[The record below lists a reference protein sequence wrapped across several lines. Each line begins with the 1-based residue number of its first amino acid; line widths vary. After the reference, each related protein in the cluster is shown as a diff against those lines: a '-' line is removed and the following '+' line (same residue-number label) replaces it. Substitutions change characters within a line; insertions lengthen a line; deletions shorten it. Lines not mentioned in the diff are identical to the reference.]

1 MSGELRDLAVSEAA
15 APAYGVA
22 GVEVLRGRLEEF
34 DGWLRPERHR
44 VVEGEHEGER
54 VLCLELWVRDYS
66 DIRARYEA
74 RRRQQPHPPTAFMWL
89 TQLRFPIEREWREE
103 EIEEA
108 MAEVDELAAGIEDGH
123 RLAAGHDPAP
133 PGYQDTDYDF
143 QDWFMDFRYGLWWLA
158 KP

>member
-15 APAYGVA
+15 AAAYGVA
-22 GVEVLRGRLEEF
+22 GVEVLRERLEGF
-34 DGWLRPERHR
+34 DGWLREERHR
-44 VVEGEHEGER
+44 VVEGEQ

-89 TQLRFPIEREWREE
+89 TQLRFPIEREWTEA

-108 MAEVDELAAGIEDGH
+108 LEQVEEHARAIEWSQPLV
-123 RLAAGHDPAP
+123 RSPDPPP
-133 PGYQDTDYDF
+133 PGYEDTDYD
-143 QDWFMDFRYGLWWLA
+143 QMDWLMDMKHQLWWRV
-158 KP
+158 KV